1 MMAVSC
7 MDGTFKFMSRS
18 GREEKSVKAHDGGAV
33 IVVRWSHDGSAIVTG
48 GEDGDVKVWS
58 RSGNLRSTLVSTGQ
72 CIYSV
77 CWGPDDDQVVIA
89 SGKSLIVKSVQS
101 GGSHANRKNLQWDAH
116 GGVVLCVDWNV
127 ANKLIVSGGEDCVY
141 KVWDNYGRQMYVS
154 KPSEHVIT
162 SISWNP
168 NGESFAV
175 GTYNLLRLCDK
186 SGWTHSRQRINN
198 SGSLM
203 SMAWTFD
210 GTQLAA
216 ACGSGAVMFAQVV
229 GKKYEWKNTEAT
241 LITPRKLRVEDVLNE
256 TMDDLEFPRDRVV
269 EIGIGYEWLVVM
281 TITQC
286 YVYSLQNLNTPH
298 IFDIRAPPHFIRMC
312 KRYFLTLDPVAGIQ
326 IISYEGRVVSSPKF
340 QGLRPEYLT
349 REMVALSPDTVV
361 IVDSVDAKN
370 IYTIDVSSGKI
381 LSKLSHSTEVASVAL
396 NQHMLGPQDRMLLFC
411 DRNKDLYVSAT
422 QNSGG
427 KDSSGS
433 SFKLHANVESFCF
446 NDETDA
452 LVLIADSKLVVYYN
466 AAAAFI
472 EKDLLPLSSLS
483 SDATDYG
490 RGAQIISFTN
500 NRVSI
505 RKIDGAV
512 VIYMIASEISLLY
525 ELGRGS
531 KWDECLRLCRH
542 LKANSASGSGGR
554 NNMNEILASG
564 GNTNNVT
571 ICIWALLAVLA
582 LSKKQLNIAELCYAE
597 LNEVSKVE
605 YLQYI
610 QSIPSEEGKQAE
622 MALFKRAPDEAE
634 RILLQASP
642 PLIYRAIKLNMELY
656 RWGRAL
662 DLAVKY
668 RTHVDTVIGY
678 RERYLQRFGKK
689 ESDSKFLQYGKEV
702 SWQSSLVV
710 LLSVIRELSLYIYMC
725 FCFCFTW
732 WMIGVEY

>member
-725 FCFCFTW
+725 FCLCFTW